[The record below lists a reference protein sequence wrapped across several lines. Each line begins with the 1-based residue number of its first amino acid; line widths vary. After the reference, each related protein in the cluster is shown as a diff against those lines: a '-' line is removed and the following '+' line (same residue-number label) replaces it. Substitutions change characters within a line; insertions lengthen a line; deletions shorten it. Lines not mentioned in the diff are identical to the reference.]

1 VIVAADR
8 DVAPPEGALELLRGG
23 TLARLAVSGPAGLHL
38 TPLVYSISDDRL
50 WVTTSRSSVK
60 ARAWTRDPSVGGLV
74 RTGTGSVSFI
84 GTVTRHDVLDPDTW
98 LETFPRAGSVLR
110 AAAVFTRRNARFFAG
125 YAMDARSIPLAWTPP
140 GRVFAEIVL
149 TRGLV
154 IEEGHVTSRWGSW
167 PRRTGARSEMRGAF
181 RARRSRGSPFDGVP
195 IEIADRLGSRGS
207 GALALR
213 EGMRRPPVVIPVSWR
228 VEADGVLVAAP
239 GELFRLEGAGRD
251 PHAALEIDAGS
262 EWRASE
268 MLGAMLVGDPQ
279 VFLSAASSSGRS
291 SAERA
296 LDDTRTDPAE
306 DSLVRIRPERVTW
319 WQGWSSGTVA
329 RR

>member
-1 VIVAADR
+1 MAADR
-8 DVAPPEGALELLRGG
+8 DVAPPESALELLRAG
-23 TLARLAVSGPAGLHL
+23 TLARLAVARPAGLHL
-38 TPLVYSISDDRL
+38 TPLVYSVSDDRL

-60 ARAWTRDPSVGGLV
+60 TRAWSRDPSVGGLV
-74 RTGTGSVSFI
+74 RTGTGSVSFV

-125 YAMDARSIPLAWTPP
+125 YAIDARSIPLAWTPP
-140 GRVFAEIVL
+140 GRVFAEIEL

-167 PRRTGARSEMRGAF
+167 PRRARREAAGDRTF
-181 RARRSRGSPFDGVP
+181 RALRTRGSPFDGVP
-195 IEIADRLGSRGS
+195 SKVAERLGSRGS
-207 GALALR
+207 GALALQ
-213 EGMRRPPVVIPVSWR
+213 GGTRRAPVVLPVSWK
-228 VEADGVLVAAP
+228 VEAAGVLVAAP
-239 GELFRLEGAGRD
+239 SELLRLVGAGRD

-268 MLGAMLVGDPQ
+268 MLGTMLVGNAQSFFADA
-279 VFLSAASSSGRS
+279 LSSGRS

-306 DSLVRIRPERVTW
+306 DALVRIRPERVTW